1 MKASRKGRVRPTIL
15 FSQTPHSVARRA
27 KRLSNR
33 TAAELLRH
41 LCELTI
47 GFGRGSVDL
56 TYRALA
62 QALHKDWSTIA
73 RAAKLLREMGDV
85 EAETLD
91 DGSYRWYVLL
101 EPEDIVADP
110 EGVYR
115 VRGVAVQAATPP
127 HGENAMGGMAK
138 TPWGHGE
145 NAMGGMAKMPWGHG
159 DEEQRPEPLFTIG
172 EAALEET
179 ENATL
184 KIDLKDTSS
193 KIHHQEQSDDEAL
206 DHKKLLGELVALG
219 TGQRMARKLLR
230 EHDHGLIASAFER
243 VRHRTDL
250 DNPAGYLIREVEDGG
265 YENESASL
273 DVKPSDDVSRETS
286 KPSAKPPLTGYE
298 RTRAEFEALE
308 AEKARKQMAYRQ
320 EVQVLLQ
327 RFQDLPE
334 DLKAELKTHCR
345 HHLERLIPNVSKKS
359 VLMEDR
365 RFQKIAFKEVTTSF
379 FALVDQGLSPEQAL
393 PQLAAAA

>member
-47 GFGRGSVDL
+47 GFGRGSIDL

-62 QALHKDWSTIA
+62 EALHKDWSTIA

-115 VRGVAVQAATPP
+115 VRGADQVAPRPMPP
-127 HGENAMGGMAK
+127 HGENAMGVMAK
-138 TPWGHGE
+138 MPWGHGE
-145 NAMGGMAKMPWGHG
+145 NAMGDMAKTPWGHG
-159 DEEQRPEPLFTIG
+159 VDEQPAKPLFMPDETASK
-172 EAALEET
+172 ELENT
-179 ENATL
+179 AL
-184 KIDLKDTSS
+184 KIDLKDTSL
-193 KIHHQEQSDDEAL
+193 KIHHQEQSDDEAF
-206 DHKKLLGELVALG
+206 DHKKLLGKLMALG
-219 TGQRMARKLLR
+219 TGQRVARKLLR
-230 EHDHGLIASAFER
+230 EHDHELIASALER
-243 VRHRTDL
+243 VRHRADL

-265 YENESASL
+265 YEKDAAL
-273 DVKPSDDVSRETS
+273 AVKPSDSVSRETPKLS
-286 KPSAKPPLTGYE
+286 NQPPMNGCE
-298 RTRAEFEALE
+298 RTKAEFAALE
-308 AEKARKQMAYRQ
+308 AQKARQEMAYRH
-320 EVQVLLQ
+320 EVQGLIQ
-327 RFQDLPE
+327 RFQGLPE
-334 DLKAELKTHCR
+334 DLRVELKSR
-345 HHLERLIPNVSKKS
+345 LKPYLETLIPNTPKKAM
-359 VLMEDR
+359 LMEDQ
-365 RFQKIAFKEVTTSF
+365 RFQKIAFKEVTAHF
-379 FALVDQGLSPEQAL
+379 FALLDEGLSANLAL
-393 PQLAAAA
+393 AQLAA